1 MMKTYTDEQ
10 SENLLTDLHLLVE
23 ELNQAVNNDNA
34 LCMDGQAMK
43 TQIENGG
50 AHRWD
55 LLNAKLDCVLK
66 SDHEII
72 SAMQ

>member
-43 TQIENGG
+43 TQIEIGG
-50 AHRWD
+50 AQRWD
-55 LLNAKLDCVLK
+55 LLNAQIDYVLTR
-66 SDHEII
+66 DHEII